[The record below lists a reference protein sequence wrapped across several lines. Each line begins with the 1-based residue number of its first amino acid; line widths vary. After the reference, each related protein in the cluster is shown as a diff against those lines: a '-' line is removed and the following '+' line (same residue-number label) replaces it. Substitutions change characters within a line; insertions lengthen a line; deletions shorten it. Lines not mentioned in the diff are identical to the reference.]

1 MSHRKQRTDT
11 NCLNCGS
18 IVAGKYCQN
27 CGQENIELKETFFQ
41 IILHFI
47 EDLTHF
53 DGKIVKTLK
62 FLITKPAFLSKEY
75 MHGKRVTYI
84 HPIRMY
90 IFISAVFFLFIFS
103 GDANNEPLKIN
114 NSANQANSGIVF
126 GDSTYKTIPA
136 YEIAQKSLPIDKR
149 DSWLETKIKKQQILI
164 NQKYGN
170 DQRKINAALIDN
182 FKKILHDFNVDENRV
197 LINKNIT
204 QKYLEYESVN
214 VLDIEEDYLLP
225 VALETEKTE
234 DEDIDRLLVKL
245 NAIYKKISEKKVS
258 PEEKKAKSERGEW
271 GGRSEDGGG
280 GGMEGGA

>member
-90 IFISAVFFLFIFS
+90 IFISAGQKGYLYSSNSDVHFYFSCFLFIYF
-103 GDANNEPLKIN
+103 
-114 NSANQANSGIVF
+114 F
-126 GDSTYKTIPA
+126 WRYK
-136 YEIAQKSLPIDKR
+136 Q
-149 DSWLETKIKKQQILI
+149 
-164 NQKYGN
+164 
-170 DQRKINAALIDN
+170 
-182 FKKILHDFNVDENRV
+182 
-197 LINKNIT
+197 
-204 QKYLEYESVN
+204 
-214 VLDIEEDYLLP
+214 
-225 VALETEKTE
+225 
-234 DEDIDRLLVKL
+234 
-245 NAIYKKISEKKVS
+245 
-258 PEEKKAKSERGEW
+258 
-271 GGRSEDGGG
+271 
-280 GGMEGGA
+280 